1 MRKRAACIQTR
12 NRVLLD
18 GVSIDSYDRSWMRKQ
33 VGVVLQ
39 DVFLFADSIYNN
51 ITLWD
56 TTIDE
61 EAVIAAAKKI
71 GVHKFIMS
79 LPGGYDFNVKE
90 RGGML
95 STGQRQLIAFLRA
108 AIIQPKILV
117 LDEATSSIDTHAE
130 MLIQKA
136 TKEITKGK
144 TSLVIAHRLAT
155 IQRADKIIVL
165 DKGKIV
171 EVGTHESLLRNEDGI
186 YKNLYEVQFLEMAQ
200 PA

>member
-1 MRKRAACIQTR
+1 M
-12 NRVLLD
+12 
-18 GVSIDSYDRSWMRKQ
+18 
-33 VGVVLQ
+33 
-39 DVFLFADSIYNN
+39 FLFADSIYNN

-79 LPGGYDFNVKE
+79 LPGGYHFNVKE

-117 LDEATSSIDTHAE
+117 LDEATSSIDTYAE